1 MKKKISPLLTILKI
15 GLFGT
20 VSGSIFFSPLPSL
33 IALLLAPIYF
43 SIKSKKIS
51 KITLYALLFYFV
63 SLLSLAL
70 YDPLAFLNF
79 DLYRRDGNF
88 VISFAP
94 LLVFPFLERK
104 FNIEKLFYFYLI
116 FCVVINGVLFFLFFK
131 GIRDFRGLYDAH
143 NASGGFLSILTS
155 LAFAFFWRKKSYVNL
170 VLLGLSFFLLFA
182 TTSRGSLL
190 GFLLGVLFYF
200 LWKNGKTLYIKI
212 MVFGVVAI
220 QVVILMYS
228 YPEYKELNLAVGYN
242 IHNHIYHNLNKG
254 GTGQD
259 ANLYLR
265 AYNNWPRGVELFFNS
280 PIVGTGFG
288 SINDVPFDLKGIH
301 GVFTYNA
308 QPEKLYDSGHAHHSY
323 LNILGEQG
331 LLGFSIFIL
340 LLSSIFKFLSRHS
353 ESKVIQPFLIMSFF
367 NLMMM
372 SFTEHRFVSPS
383 NALPFIIPLCLYII
397 YVNGLKKE
405 IVVE

>member
-1 MKKKISPLLTILKI
+1 MKKKISPLFTILKI

-70 YDPLAFLNF
+70 YDPAAFLNF

-88 VISFAP
+88 IISFAP
-94 LLVFPFLERK
+94 LLVFPFLEKK
-104 FNIEKLFYFYLI
+104 FNIEKLFYFYLV
-116 FCVVINGVLFFLFFK
+116 FCVVVNVVLFFVFF
-131 GIRDFRGLYDAH
+131 GNAGGFRGLYDAH
-143 NASGGFLSILTS
+143 NASGGFLSILST
-155 LAFAFFWRKKSYVNL
+155 LAFAFFWRKKSYINL
-170 VLLGLSFFLLFA
+170 ILFVLSFFMLFA
-182 TTSRGSLL
+182 TDSRGSLL

-200 LWKNGKTLYIKI
+200 LWKNRKSLYIKI

-220 QVVILMYS
+220 QIVILIQS
-228 YPEYKELNLAVGYN
+228 YPVYKEHNLMVPKN
-242 IHNHIYHNLNKG
+242 IHDYIYLHLNKT
-254 GTGQD
+254 GTGQE
-259 ANLYLR
+259 ANIYLR
-265 AYNNWPRGVELFFNS
+265 SHNNWPRGVELFLNS

-288 SINDVPFDLKGIH
+288 SINDVPFDLKGIP
-301 GVFTYNA
+301 GIFTYNA
-308 QPEKLYDSGHAHHSY
+308 QPLKVYDAGHAHHSY

-331 LLGFSIFIL
+331 LLGFSVFIL
-340 LLSSIFKFLSRHS
+340 LLSSIFKFISKHA
-353 ESKVIQPFLIMSFF
+353 ESNVLQAFLVMSFF

-397 YVNGLKKE
+397 YVNGVKKSL
-405 IVVE
+405 VV